1 MTNLFSVTFQ
11 VSLHRGVEPGGESVA
26 DLSERHGPE
35 DGPGEDALPG
45 DQEDHAEDE
54 DQDAQDQ
61 AHQAAVTR
69 AALLT
74 TS

>member
-1 MTNLFSVTFQ
+1 M
-11 VSLHRGVEPGGESVA
+11 SLHRRVEPGGESVA
-26 DLSERHGPE
+26 ALSERHGPE
-35 DGPGEDALPG
+35 DGPREDALTG
-45 DQEDHAEDE
+45 DQEDHAENE
-54 DQDAQDQ
+54 NQDAQDQ